1 MTDEWILDS
10 DLGEA
15 LHKNEI
21 EMAQAIAESIAITV
35 REEYAKE
42 GPPARRDAHPK
53 AHGCVSAEFRVED
66 ILPPNLAQGIFV
78 PGTRYPA
85 WIRFSNGDANPHR
98 SDGKGDARAMAIKI
112 FDVSGEK
119 ILEEDRHA
127 LTQDFI
133 MINHPVFLTDHPGRY
148 LKLVECSHS
157 TNPLVKMLGLV
168 ELGAK
173 GALTALEVQSSKI
186 GNPLAVRYWSTVPY
200 RLGDPPYKQAI
211 KFSAMPVDAIAA
223 ELPDHPDPNFLREAM
238 IDQLQ
243 KGEARFDFLVQPRT
257 SNAMSVEDTQTEW
270 TEAEA
275 PFHKVVTITIPKQV
289 FATAERDALA
299 ENLSFNPWHA
309 LPQHRPLGGV
319 NRIRRVVYK
328 KISTLRRELNNV
340 SLKEPTAWA
349 EPVAVPEIAGE
360 GINRPLRADGISP
373 VPPER
378 VAT

>member
-1 MTDEWILDS
+1 MTDEWIVDS
-10 DLGEA
+10 ELGEA
-15 LHKNEI
+15 LHENEI
-21 EMAQAIAESIAITV
+21 KMAQAIAESLATSV

-66 ILPPNLAQGIFV
+66 ILSPNLAQGIFV
-78 PGTRYPA
+78 PGKRYPA

-98 SDGKGDARAMAIKI
+98 PDSKGDARAMAIKV
-112 FDVSGEK
+112 FDVLGEK

-127 LTQDFI
+127 PTQDFI
-133 MINHPVFLTDHPGRY
+133 MINHPVFLTDHPSRY
-148 LKLVECSHS
+148 LKLVERSHS
-157 TNPLVKMLGLV
+157 TNPLVKLWALEALGP
-168 ELGAK
+168 K

-186 GNPLAVRYWSTVPY
+186 SNPLAVRYWSTVPY

-211 KFSAMPVDAIAA
+211 KFSAMPVGAMAT
-223 ELPDHPDPNFLREAM
+223 ELPDDSDPNCLREVM

-243 KGEARFDFLVQPRT
+243 ASEARFDFLVQPHT
-257 SNAMSVEDTQTEW
+257 SNKMSVEDTQTEW

-275 PFHKVVTITIPKQV
+275 PFHKVATITIPKQV

-309 LPQHRPLGGV
+309 LPQHRPLGSV

-328 KISTLRRELNNV
+328 TISTLRRELNHV
-340 SLKEPTAWA
+340 SLNEPTAWA
-349 EPVAVPEIAGE
+349 EPGERISADVDGNAGAFAV
-360 GINRPLRADGISP
+360 RS
-373 VPPER
+373 
-378 VAT
+378 